1 MTEQTTNLTAE
12 QLRAE
17 LARIEEAQNAELS
30 RQADVLK
37 ARQNEYDEH
46 VLATW
51 RQQEQEAKDA
61 GAEARKAAAQA
72 LYEGDLN
79 AAFRLYSTWH
89 FTRTTRDRIHSLA
102 TNAANRLGTTIE
114 GAHDLRYVEFDFIN
128 FMQSEGGKASER
140 HGNEEFEKIYGE
152 SPATYADV
160 AATDPDAP
168 AEVLAEI
175 EQGEE
180 G

>member
-1 MTEQTTNLTAE
+1 MTEQTTNLTAD

-30 RQADVLK
+30 RQAGVLK
-37 ARQNEYDEH
+37 ARQDEYDEH

-51 RQQEQEAKDA
+51 REQEREAQDV
-61 GAEARKAAAQA
+61 GADARKAAEEA
-72 LYEGDLN
+72 LYKGDLN

-89 FTRTTRDRIHSLA
+89 FSRKIRERIHNLA
-102 TNAANRLGTTIE
+102 ENAAMRLGTVAE
-114 GAHDLRYVEFDFIN
+114 GAHELRYVEFN
-128 FMQSEGGKASER
+128 FMNFVQSEGGKASER